1 MDLLFFG
8 AVNVLNYHD
17 EGDFNHDK
25 AAFNAYEVGNRGGPM
40 SMEDALR
47 DVMSVATLEAPAE
60 LPLWRAEAN
69 KAAAEWATVCADW
82 KEPGS
87 PFRFW
92 ARWYQSA
99 LDGFPL
105 PSAMQRDIALIEDAD
120 WQAGPARVAERI
132 EDIEVR
138 FYSLDKPVLTPA
150 ESVERRLADLP
161 EARPDEIALARTAL
175 LRHRAELPATFDAIT
190 GFIALEIERLQNRN
204 YTSDEDRD
212 LCLQQIGVLKTIHVA
227 TESLR
232 AAIPADPKVE
242 PDAEKIES
250 LGRVYINL
258 FKEWPRSNAP
268 ELVDSTCRL
277 ALVGVSVP
285 MLTFIGVS
293 AITAVACALVAFG
306 GKKLLET
313 AKLAK
318 DVLVPGKADT

>member
-1 MDLLFFG
+1 MPFTLIEGTFHLVGRTASGNPSGFEPDGDSMQFAPKTPALLDGLDRVGAPVRLTAIGSTQLRFEGIDALELHFDGTHQPRPLADQARDFLTGRLGMNPVPYTPPDLL
-8 AVNVLNYHD
+8 
-17 EGDFNHDK
+17 
-25 AAFNAYEVGNRGGPM
+25 
-40 SMEDALR
+40 
-47 DVMSVATLEAPAE
+47 
-60 LPLWRAEAN
+60 
-69 KAAAEWATVCADW
+69 
-82 KEPGS
+82 
-87 PFRFW
+87 
-92 ARWYQSA
+92 
-99 LDGFPL
+99 
-105 PSAMQRDIALIEDAD
+105 
-120 WQAGPARVAERI
+120 RV
-132 EDIEVR
+132 
-138 FYSLDKPVLTPA
+138 KPPVLA
-150 ESVERRLADLP
+150 SK
-161 EARPDEIALARTAL
+161 
-175 LRHRAELPATFDAIT
+175 DAIT